1 MRGVVG
7 GGMVSVFEE
16 RGLSDAFDSIHG
28 SSAGACAAAYFA
40 AKQARTGVQIYYED
54 INNRR
59 FIDPLRLILG
69 RPAMDK
75 DFLIDTVMRNK
86 KPLDVN
92 KIVENP
98 NFLYITTTNATTGE
112 ELVVGRF
119 RDADHFF
126 QILKATITMPVI
138 AGSPVEVGDLKI
150 FDGGLVQQIP
160 LKSAIDVGATHV
172 LVLMGRKANELQR
185 TSRNHRWH
193 MPSIVLGAIYGSV
206 IADLYRKKNDGIN
219 LILDQIQSKQAPN
232 GARIDSIV
240 RSATSIEIGR
250 LTTDTDIL
258 KRADCDSREAAL
270 AYLDGLSN
278 S

>member
-1 MRGVVG
+1 V
-7 GGMVSVFEE
+7 
-16 RGLSDAFDSIHG
+16 
-28 SSAGACAAAYFA
+28 
-40 AKQARTGVQIYYED
+40 
-54 INNRR
+54 
-59 FIDPLRLILG
+59 
-69 RPAMDK
+69 
-75 DFLIDTVMRNK
+75 
-86 KPLDVN
+86 
-92 KIVENP
+92 
-98 NFLYITTTNATTGE
+98 TTGD

-172 LVLMGRKANELQR
+172 LVLMGRKENELQR
-185 TSRNHRWH
+185 KSGDHRLH
-193 MPSIVLGAIYGSV
+193 MPSIVLGAFYGSV

-219 LILDQIQSKQAPN
+219 LILNQIQLKQAPN

-240 RSATSIEIGR
+240 RGATSVEIGR
-250 LTTDTDIL
+250 LTTDTGIL

-270 AYLDGLSN
+270 AYLDGLNN